1 MVTCYR
7 NENKGNMFDPDLE
20 SVGLQEL
27 KFTGFFVG
35 RVYFLL
41 PKC

>member
-1 MVTCYR
+1 MVTCYQYDT
-7 NENKGNMFDPDLE
+7 KGNMFDPDLE

-27 KFTGFFVG
+27 KFTGFFIG

-41 PKC
+41 PIR